1 MLTPQQWRVLVVWI
15 EENLVRYPKA
25 HRNRTM
31 SSYTLKHNFE
41 ASPQGFYIT
50 ADAFER
56 AMAAAGFRGRR
67 REGSPHRF
75 YWLRLRES
83 DLDTPGENR

>member
-1 MLTPQQWRVLVVWI
+1 MAWI

-25 HRNRTM
+25 HRNRIM
-31 SSYTLKHNFE
+31 SSYTLKHLFE
-41 ASPQGFYIT
+41 VSPQGFYVT
-50 ADAFER
+50 AGTFER

-67 REGSPHRF
+67 REGSPHFF

-83 DLDTPGENR
+83 DLDTLGGSK